1 MQGVSTPQIHAAHV
15 LSTFSPGVAMSPGA
29 FWGRPGGGINPFINP
44 TVGAPVHGSPG
55 GFFGMNMNSAASLA
69 NSMDEPGGYFPPVS
83 EAGYFPPMPSS
94 SLANEIL
101 RDKSGDN
108 ATPESNSSEA
118 TNTGTRD
125 RECGV
130 PSSAAMSWH
139 TSEETKASDEVRD
152 AEDKEASSSFLP
164 DDSGDDIIGG
174 HAIARTN
181 SMSVSGKTAD
191 RIPMIRGGSDPVQAH
206 IRIQGTR
213 SVQGRHNSTID
224 SQGGSRERR
233 KPGFLEPGSGPDHMD
248 R

>member
-1 MQGVSTPQIHAAHV
+1 
-15 LSTFSPGVAMSPGA
+15 MSPGA
-29 FWGRPGGGINPFINP
+29 FWGRPGGGVNPFINP
-44 TVGAPVHGSPG
+44 AVGAPVHGSPG
-55 GFFGMNMNSAASLA
+55 GFFGMNMSSAASLA
-69 NSMDEPGGYFPPVS
+69 NSMDEPGGYFPPVP

-101 RDKSGDN
+101 RDKSGDDR
-108 ATPESNSSEA
+108 TPGSSSSGA
-118 TNTGTRD
+118 TNMGRRD
-125 RECGV
+125 EEYGA
-130 PSSAAMSWH
+130 SSLATTSWH
-139 TSEETKASDEVRD
+139 KPQGSKASDIRD

-164 DDSGDDIIGG
+164 DDANDDIISV

-213 SVQGRHNSTID
+213 SVQGRHDSAVN
-224 SQGGSRERR
+224 SQGDAGERR
-233 KPGFLEPGSGPDHMD
+233 KIGFPGVGPDHTD